1 MPLRSS
7 LPSVPHFLLRHL
19 AKQLQTPT
27 PVGHAESAVEGQV
40 VGRNLVVRGGPGK
53 EHGPKSKKNMSNFF
67 RFGDLFGMIW
77 LTPDNPQLM
86 AIWQQ

>member
-27 PVGHAESAVEGQV
+27 PVSHAESAVEGQV

-53 EHGPKSKKNMSNFF
+53 EHGPKSKKTHEQFF
-67 RFGDLFGMIW
+67 PLRRSFWDGFWDDLVE
-77 LTPDNPQLM
+77 T
-86 AIWQQ
+86 